1 MNNKLLVPL
10 ECVKK
15 ENGLVTYYQSD
26 KVVMIP
32 KTYEEKSVELRAAWI
47 ATVGHIDMPG
57 CTDEVAFK
65 QAYEKALDE
74 MKQYNMNAV
83 FMQVRPM
90 NDAFYESKLNP
101 YSRYLCGGVDG
112 FVEGKKPSFDVM
124 NYLIDEAKKR
134 GMEFHAWLNPYRVSS
149 TKRLSTLEMT
159 LEEKKQLMKEDLDKL
174 HPMNYAKQNPDTLL
188 MSVDGQLI
196 FDPGH
201 PKAQTFILETIREI
215 IENYKVDGI
224 HFDDYFYPSSG
235 IDSDFSDKETYAKF
249 GNGLVIEDFRRKSI
263 TTLIKNIKEMVDEHN
278 NSGNR
283 VIFGISPFG
292 MWRHKKN
299 DVRGSNSAGSEAY
312 TTWYAD
318 LVEWVE
324 HEYLHYIM
332 PQLYWE
338 FEHSVARYADLCDW
352 WSNLMKDSNVLL
364 YIGTPLS
371 RFDSY
376 KDTVNRNSAPNM
388 LKYAQKD
395 GVVKGHVI
403 WHNKKLY
410 ATDNEELVESQK
422 ILKQMWAHP
431 VAMPKYPF
439 EMK

>member
-1 MNNKLLVPL
+1 MKERKLVTL

-15 ENGLVTYYQSD
+15 ELGYVKYYKSEEL
-26 KVVMIP
+26 VMIP
-32 KTYEEKSVELRAAWI
+32 EVYEEPKVELRGAWI
-47 ATVGHIDMPG
+47 ATVGHIDVPG
-57 CTDEVAFK
+57 CTDVGVFK
-65 QAYEKALDE
+65 KAYETALDAMQE
-74 MKQYNMNAV
+74 YQMNAV
-83 FMQVRPM
+83 FMQIRPM

-112 FVEGKKPSFDVM
+112 FVEGKKPDFDVL
-124 NYLIDEAKKR
+124 NYMIYEAKKR

-159 LEEKKQLMKEDLDKL
+159 LAEKHHLMNEDLGKL
-174 HPMNYAKQNPDTLL
+174 HPTNFAKQNPETLL
-188 MSVDGQLI
+188 MSLDGQLI
-196 FDPGH
+196 YNPGH
-201 PKAQTFILETIREI
+201 PIAQKFIVDTIQEI
-215 IENYKVDGI
+215 IEHYQVDGI

-235 IDSDFSDKETYAKF
+235 IDADISDKATYELYGK
-249 GNGLVIEDFRRKSI
+249 GLSITDFRRASVTRLVKDIKS
-263 TTLIKNIKEMVDEHN
+263 LVDHHN
-278 NSGNR
+278 ARGHR

-299 DVRGSNSAGSEAY
+299 DARGSNSDGSEAY

-318 LVEWVE
+318 LVDWVE
-324 HEYLHYIM
+324 KEYLHYIM

-352 WSNLMKDSNVLL
+352 WSNLMKDSKVLL
-364 YIGTPLS
+364 YLGTPLS

-376 KDTVNRNSAPNM
+376 KDTTDRNTAPNM
-388 LKYAQKD
+388 IKYAQKD

-410 ATDNEELVESQK
+410 ATDNEELVASQR
-422 ILKQMWAHP
+422 ILKDMWKHKP
-431 VAMPKYPF
+431 LMPTYPF
-439 EMK
+439 EKK